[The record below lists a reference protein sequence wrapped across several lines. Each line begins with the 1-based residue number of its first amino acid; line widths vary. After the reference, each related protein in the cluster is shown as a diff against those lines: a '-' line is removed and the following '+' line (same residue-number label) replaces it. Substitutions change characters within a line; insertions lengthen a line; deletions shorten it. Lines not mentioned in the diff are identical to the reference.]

1 MFMPLRI
8 NAIGGGFLSNGL
20 KLAALYITIIMG
32 AGFASGQELL
42 QYFVSFGT
50 SGIWGLIA
58 AGIIFGLTG
67 WAVLD
72 ICRQHKLGDYR
83 ALIGHLCGKR
93 IGMFLE
99 WLVAAFLFVLFVAM
113 LSASGAMLQQ
123 ATGLPFTIGVL
134 VAAGLTMAALWFGLD
149 GIVWINAVFAP
160 IMLVGGIF
168 IGLYTFFNQA
178 VTTGVGFENVVV
190 PGWIVAAVVYASYNM
205 ITGVS
210 VLASGSR
217 IAETPGE
224 CMAGGLLGGLAL
236 TLLGI
241 CMALPLYLHFA
252 DIIAVEIP
260 FLVIVVGYGWIFTA
274 LYVMLML
281 CAILTTAIINAFA
294 LSEWT
299 AGYSKMPKRLQC
311 GLIVAFAVPAA
322 YIGFSNI
329 VGYVY
334 PLFGFLGLFQI
345 ILILL
350 SWIKSRQMIR
360 Q

>member
-1 MFMPLRI
+1 M
-8 NAIGGGFLSNGL
+8 SNGL

-50 SGIWGLIA
+50 SGIWGLIV
-58 AGIIFGLTG
+58 AGVIFGFTG

-72 ICRQHKLGDYR
+72 ICRRHGLGDYR
-83 ALIGHLCGKR
+83 GLIGHLCGKR
-93 IGMFLE
+93 LGTFLE

-123 ATGLPFTIGVL
+123 ASGLPFTVGVL
-134 VAAGLTMAALWFGLD
+134 AAAGVTMVAIWFGLN
-149 GIVWINAVFAP
+149 GIVWINAIFAP
-160 IMLVGGIF
+160 IMLIGGIF
-168 IGLYTFFNQA
+168 VGLYTFFNRA
-178 VTTGVGFENVVV
+178 VGVYQGFENMIV
-190 PGWIVAAVVYASYNM
+190 PGWVIAAVVYASYNM

-217 IAETPGE
+217 IAKSPGQ
-224 CMAGGLLGGLAL
+224 CMSGGMLGGLAL

-274 LYVMLML
+274 LYVILML
-281 CAILTTAIINAFA
+281 CAILTTAIVNAFA

-299 AGYSKMPKRLQC
+299 AGYLQKVPRRLQC
-311 GLIVAFAVPAA
+311 GLIVVFAVPAA

-345 ILILL
+345 VLILL
-350 SWIKSRQMIR
+350 SWVKSRQIIR